1 MSTVYFVLRRVA
13 RMLVSLVIISL
24 ITFGLLQLA
33 PGDFASIQS
42 ATSGATG
49 MASGQTEQV
58 SAQFGERYG
67 SDVPVWEQYL
77 RFMVGIAT
85 WDMGPS
91 YKYPTQTVEELIG
104 QGFPVSATLAV
115 LAVVVALV
123 IAIPLGSFAAV
134 RQNTRWDSGTMFV
147 LTLFHALPGYLVA
160 AFLVVIFAGSLRILP
175 AAGWSGPQNMILPV
189 AALALPPTAVLAR
202 YVRSSML
209 ETLREEYITA
219 AYAKGGST
227 RSVLIGHALRNS
239 MIPLVTVVGPMLA
252 SLMTGTV
259 FIETMFRIPGLGLTF
274 TQAAASRDM
283 PLLMGTTLF
292 FAIIL
297 MVVNL
302 VVDLLYGVIDPRIR
316 VGKEGEHHGK
326 HHRRDRSKRTTAVTD
341 PEPGESH
348 PARMG

>member
-1 MSTVYFVLRRVA
+1 MGTVRYIVRRGA
-13 RMLVSLVIISL
+13 RMIVSLVIISV

-42 ATSGATG
+42 ASSGSTG

-58 SAQFGERYG
+58 AAEFGQRYG

-77 RFMVGIAT
+77 RFMAGVVT

-91 YKYPTQTVEELIG
+91 YKYPSQSVEDLIA
-104 QGFPVSATLAV
+104 QGFPVSASLAV
-115 LAVVVALV
+115 LAVVCALV

-134 RQNTRWDSGTMFV
+134 RQNTKWDGSTMFL
-147 LTLFHALPGYLVA
+147 LTLFHALPGYLIA
-160 AFLVVIFAGSLRILP
+160 AFLVVIFAGTLRVLP
-175 AAGWSGPQNMILPV
+175 AAGWSGPQNMVLPV
-189 AALALPPTAVLAR
+189 IALALPPTAVLAR

-219 AYAKGGST
+219 AYAKGGRT
-227 RSVLIGHALRNS
+227 RSVVIGHALRNS
-239 MIPLVTVVGPMLA
+239 LIPLVTVVGPMLA
-252 SLMTGTV
+252 TLMTGTV

-283 PLLMGTTLF
+283 PLLMGTTLLI
-292 FAIIL
+292 AIIL

-316 VGKEGEHHGK
+316 VGKEGDHHG
-326 HHRRDRSKRTTAVTD
+326 RGSKRKRDIAGDTTG
-341 PEPGESH
+341 EPVPTSVG
-348 PARMG
+348 